1 MHRFRFIFGLS
12 FLYFTASTAFAASSS
27 ADAAHLHVQLIVPA
41 AQLNLGASSNAGL
54 YFKLEPGWHVYW
66 QNAGDSGEPPR
77 LQWSLPKG
85 ITAGPMQFPAPS
97 RLPLGPFMDFG
108 YENEVL
114 FPFSLDVASSAKPG
128 PVALD
133 AKVNWLVCR
142 EVCMPGKAELEVDRV
157 IPATTG
163 QGAELSPDKEIYDR
177 LVGQLPK
184 SFPSTDTAVFQ
195 PTATGFRLAVT
206 TGQRE
211 TQAAFFPEDENILDN
226 PAPQVLTP
234 TPEGFFLDVKRDAN
248 LAANPAKLNGV
259 IELSGGRNYEIEA
272 PAGTITSAISG
283 LLPCGTGALAKSQLT
298 LLRIVGLAFL
308 GGLLLN
314 LMPCVFPV
322 LFLKGLALVN
332 SGNEEKHKL
341 RAHGFVYAIG
351 ILVSFWALVALLLA
365 LRAAGATLGWGFQ
378 FQSPVF
384 LSLMAGLLFFLGLS
398 LAGQFE
404 IGLTLTS
411 AGGSLAAK
419 QGFAGSFFT
428 GVLAVVVATPC
439 TAPFM
444 GAAIGYA
451 LAQPAAVTFAVF
463 TSLAL
468 GLAAPYVALTLQP
481 AWTRILPR
489 PGVWMDILKQAI
501 SVPIFG
507 TVIWL
512 TWVVAQAYGANLL
525 VALLAIFLLLAIAG
539 WFLGRWPAQRWAT
552 TVAGLILVAALV
564 ACITAPRGLSGGP
577 SSAPTLPSS
586 EGPAARSDTWQ
597 PWSADAVQHALAEGQ
612 PVFVDFTASWCL
624 SCQVNERVALDR
636 PEVVQ
641 AFAAANVAL
650 FRADWTRADPAIT
663 QALTD
668 LGRSGVPV
676 YALYTPG
683 QSEPQLLP
691 QVLTPGI
698 VTDALSKLRK
708 SAAGQLGAAAG
719 IAEFSTF
726 CYHDSTGGR
735 MAQILIRKVD
745 ERVKARLQRRAKR
758 NGRSMEAEVRE
769 IVTDAL
775 KREEKTPEVGFGT
788 ASVALFSGNGV
799 FLDKPIRE
807 WRGFPLKPI
816 NFDE

>member
-1 MHRFRFIFGLS
+1 MWRFRLIAGLV
-12 FLYFTASTAFAASSS
+12 FLCFAASPTFAASNS

-41 AQLNLGASSNAGL
+41 AQLNPGASSNAGL
-54 YFKLEPGWHVYW
+54 FFKLEPGWHVYW
-66 QNAGDSGEPPR
+66 ENAGDSGEPPHM
-77 LQWSLPKG
+77 QWTLPKG

-97 RLPLGPFMDFG
+97 RLPLGPLMDFG

-128 PVALD
+128 PVALH
-133 AKVNWLVCR
+133 AKVSWLVCR
-142 EVCMPGKAELEVDRV
+142 EVCIPGKAELETDRV
-157 IPATTG
+157 IPATPV
-163 QGAELSPDKEIYDR
+163 QVAELSPDREIYGR

-184 SFPSTDTAVFQ
+184 WLPSTDSAVFQ
-195 PTATGFRLAVT
+195 PTQTGFRLAVS

-211 TQAAFFPEDENILDN
+211 TQAEFFPEDENILDN
-226 PAPQVLTP
+226 PAPQTITP
-234 TPEGFFLDVKRDAN
+234 NATGFILDLKKDAN
-248 LAANPAKLNGV
+248 LTSNPKQLRGV
-259 IELSGGRNYEIEA
+259 LELSGGRNYEIVALLGAVAA
-272 PAGTITSAISG
+272 PPSASVFSF
-283 LLPCGTGALAKSQLT
+283 ASLA
-298 LLRIVGLAFL
+298 RIVGLAFL

-322 LFLKGLALVN
+322 LFLKGLGLVN
-332 SGNEEKHKL
+332 SGAEERHKL
-341 RAHGFVYAIG
+341 RAHGFVYTAG

-419 QGFAGSFFT
+419 QGYAGSFFT

-463 TSLAL
+463 TALAL

-481 AWTRILPR
+481 AWTRVLPK
-489 PGVWMDILKQAI
+489 PGVWMDILKQAV
-501 SVPIFG
+501 SVPIFA

-512 TWVVAQAYGANLL
+512 AWVIATAYGSAL
-525 VALLAIFLLLAIAG
+525 VAALLASFLLLAIAG
-539 WFLGRWPAQRWAT
+539 WFLGRWPAKRWAT
-552 TVAGLILVAALV
+552 MIASLIVLGGVVLDVYSARSFVAPEATLTREDTLALKSLPRLAGQSAVAGQWL
-564 ACITAPRGLSGGP
+564 
-577 SSAPTLPSS
+577 
-586 EGPAARSDTWQ
+586 
-597 PWSADAVQHALAEGQ
+597 PWSADAVSRALAAGQ

-636 PEVVQ
+636 PDVMQ
-641 AFAAANVAL
+641 AFAAANVVL
-650 FRADWTRADPAIT
+650 LRADWTRQDPAIT
-663 QALTD
+663 QALTA

-676 YALYTPG
+676 YALYAPG
-683 QSEPQLLP
+683 QTSPQLLP

-698 VTDALSKLRK
+698 VIDAVAKLPH
-708 SAAGQLGAAAG
+708 GAAK
-719 IAEFSTF
+719 E
-726 CYHDSTGGR
+726 
-735 MAQILIRKVD
+735 
-745 ERVKARLQRRAKR
+745 
-758 NGRSMEAEVRE
+758 
-769 IVTDAL
+769 
-775 KREEKTPEVGFGT
+775 
-788 ASVALFSGNGV
+788 
-799 FLDKPIRE
+799 
-807 WRGFPLKPI
+807 
-816 NFDE
+816 